1 MMKRQKLEKR
11 LTILSSMQKR
21 MINLLFGKKP
31 KKNTNKRYRRKPTSL
46 M

>member
-21 MINLLFGKKP
+21 MINLLFGK
-31 KKNTNKRYRRKPTSL
+31 NQKRTLTRGTEENL
-46 M
+46 QV